1 VRRVALVVLALVIL
15 APAGVQAAT
24 WFRAHDGELRAS
36 CCCPSRTHHGP
47 AAPDSE
53 VRAACCCTI
62 MQVPARAATER
73 AAPPAVMM
81 APAVVAVAVTDVPPP
96 RPTVVMALDRPCVI
110 RGPPDLFA
118 RHCALLL

>member
-1 VRRVALVVLALVIL
+1 VRRAAFVVLALVIL

-36 CCCPSRTHHGP
+36 CCCPSRAHHRP

-62 MQVPARAATER
+62 MQVAARTASER
-73 AAPPAVMM
+73 AAPPAV
-81 APAVVAVAVTDVPPP
+81 AVVPAVVAVAVTDVAPP
-96 RPTVVMALDRPCVI
+96 RPAVRVVIDRPCAT
-110 RGPPDLFA
+110 RGPPDLFV